1 MRLLTLALM
10 TALVVTGCSNPK
22 PKAAPS
28 AASAPDAQASQLD
41 AKVDIGDA
49 EYNIACV
56 VTIAP
61 EHRDSNITVQELR
74 DYKRKLSMVTVDV
87 VDPVPSSLPITCSI
101 NSTMDFPENPV
112 ALKGRV
118 FREITPGNREE
129 IGSFNAVAGAKAMA
143 LPKREGQPDATWQF
157 DALQG
162 LSTAPESMLITA
174 ELTMLMTAS
183 GTQESTIDP
192 NLTQVSAEFTTVE
205 VSNPVRINLGVT
217 PAATP
222 VN

>member
-1 MRLLTLALM
+1 MRFLIPAITCALI
-10 TALVVTGCSNPK
+10 VSGCSNPK
-22 PKAAPS
+22 PKAAPP
-28 AASAPDAQASQLD
+28 AASSPDAQSIQLD
-41 AKVDIGDA
+41 AGVDIGDA

-61 EHRDSNITVQELR
+61 EHRGTNVTVQELR
-74 DYKRKLSMVTVDV
+74 DYKRKLSMVTAEV
-87 VDPVPSSLPITCSI
+87 VSPIPASLPITCSI

-129 IGSFNAVAGAKAMA
+129 IGSFSAVAGAKAMA

-162 LSTAPESMLITA
+162 LSTPPESMLITA
-174 ELTMLMTAS
+174 ELTMLMTAT

-192 NLTQVSAEFTTVE
+192 NSTQVSAEFTTVE
-205 VSNPVRINLGVT
+205 VSNPVRINLGT
-217 PAATP
+217 PPAAAP